1 MITKQ
6 ALDGQA
12 LAIARRVPLA
22 LRHLRDPASRK
33 NVRKAPDYPRV
44 FDWIERAGMVVGPFA
59 YLRSRRHE
67 RRLAAAATEPDTA
80 APGG

>member
-33 NVRKAPDYPRV
+33 NVRKGPDYPRV
-44 FDWIERAGMVVGPFA
+44 FDWIERAGMVAGPLA
-59 YLRSRRHE
+59 YLRSPRHE
-67 RRLAAAATEPDTA
+67 RRLAA
-80 APGG
+80 GGNKPAQSR